1 MKRMQRRKGNEKDW
15 KISFKYRREIKKFK
29 NSSNKHCKKK
39 KKKRKKS
46 KFTQR
51 KKKESAK

>member
-1 MKRMQRRKGNEKDW
+1 MQRRKENEKDW

-29 NSSNKHCKKK
+29 NLSNKHCKKK